1 MEDLHNLPDE
11 LNIRQFSEK
20 VNNDFYVFGGI
31 HSSANPF
38 RNWYSCKIQH
48 EGHTFK
54 SVEQAY
60 QFSKATYMNDVIS
73 AAKLRYTVNPGA
85 AKRIGSKVAGIND
98 SNWDTDKYTV
108 MKELIVKKFTG
119 NEELKTELMKTGT
132 KTLVE
137 CGRDVNYACGL
148 PITHK
153 DIFSKTKWT
162 GKNKLGDILCEVR
175 SNIK

>member
-1 MEDLHNLPDE
+1 M
-11 LNIRQFSEK
+11 FAG
-20 VNNDFYVFGGI
+20 V
-31 HSSANPF
+31 HSL
-38 RNWYSCKIQH
+38 
-48 EGHTFK
+48 
-54 SVEQAY
+54 
-60 QFSKATYMNDVIS
+60 IS
-73 AAKLRYTVNPGA
+73 FFLRIMSGCIYY
-85 AKRIGSKVAGIND
+85 D

-108 MKELIVKKFTG
+108 MKKLIVKKFTG